1 MWFAGQKFT
10 GQEIASLATTIHKK
24 HLWEKEARLLA
35 GRALAICLHQQQP
48 VFLVTQCGNV
58 TLNGGSMLLGRINT
72 FLTCNGISR
81 PHRLLSDSP
90 GGRNVIGR

>member
-10 GQEIASLATTIHKK
+10 GQEIASLGTTIHKK
-24 HLWEKEARLLA
+24 HLWERETRLLA
-35 GRALAICLHQQQP
+35 GLTLAVCLHQQQP

-58 TLNGGSMLLGRINT
+58 TLNRGSLLLGRINT

-81 PHRLLSDSP
+81 PHSLLVDSP
-90 GGRNVIGR
+90 GGHNVIGR